1 MERCEAGLF
10 AIFVGIAQLHG
21 RAKASDF
28 FCLYIR
34 KDEPVN
40 PYEVLGVSET
50 ATDEQVRSAYIKL
63 VKKYHPDRYQDSD
76 LKDLAN
82 DKLKQVNEAY
92 DTITNMRKNGSAS
105 QNTYSGSGFG
115 GYSGSS
121 SRTSSG
127 GYSGNYG
134 SGYSGNFSA
143 EFARVRQCIN
153 TSSLY
158 EAQAILDGIPLHN
171 AEWHYLYG
179 IVCFR
184 GGDYSSARN
193 YLDRAVSMEPGNAE
207 YRRARDSLN
216 ARSTR
221 SYHTYDNGDTGATV
235 NTACNCCSTLLC
247 ADSCCECMGGD
258 LIPCC

>member
-1 MERCEAGLF
+1 M
-10 AIFVGIAQLHG
+10 
-21 RAKASDF
+21 
-28 FCLYIR
+28 
-34 KDEPVN
+34 N

-207 YRRARDSLN
+207 YRRARELPHLWQRRYGSNREHGMQLLFDFALCGFLLRMHGRRSDSL
-216 ARSTR
+216 
-221 SYHTYDNGDTGATV
+221 
-235 NTACNCCSTLLC
+235 LLIFC
-247 ADSCCECMGGD
+247 FFSRFWGFAIA
-258 LIPCC
+258 L

>member
-1 MERCEAGLF
+1 M
-10 AIFVGIAQLHG
+10 
-21 RAKASDF
+21 
-28 FCLYIR
+28 
-34 KDEPVN
+34 N

-105 QNTYSGSGFG
+105 QNTYSRQRIQEAIRAAAPALPPAVIPEITAVVIPAIFRLNSLVCG
-115 GYSGSS
+115 
-121 SRTSSG
+121 
-127 GYSGNYG
+127 
-134 SGYSGNFSA
+134 
-143 EFARVRQCIN
+143 QCIN

-207 YRRARDSLN
+207 YRRAKGFPERTQHAELP
-216 ARSTR
+216 
-221 SYHTYDNGDTGATV
+221 H
-235 NTACNCCSTLLC
+235 L
-247 ADSCCECMGGD
+247 
-258 LIPCC
+258 

>member
-1 MERCEAGLF
+1 M
-10 AIFVGIAQLHG
+10 
-21 RAKASDF
+21 
-28 FCLYIR
+28 
-34 KDEPVN
+34 N

-115 GYSGSS
+115 G
-121 SRTSSG
+121 
-127 GYSGNYG
+127 
-134 SGYSGNFSA
+134 FSA

>member
-1 MERCEAGLF
+1 M
-10 AIFVGIAQLHG
+10 
-21 RAKASDF
+21 
-28 FCLYIR
+28 
-34 KDEPVN
+34 N

-121 SRTSSG
+121 SHTSSG

>member
-1 MERCEAGLF
+1 M
-10 AIFVGIAQLHG
+10 
-21 RAKASDF
+21 
-28 FCLYIR
+28 
-34 KDEPVN
+34 N

-184 GGDYSSARN
+184 GGDYFSARN

-207 YRRARDSLN
+207 YRNAYTAICNSGN
-216 ARSTR
+216 PFARS
-221 SYHTYDNGDTGATV
+221 SSHTQNHSS
-235 NTACNCCSTLLC
+235 CSGCDVCSSLLC
-247 ADSCCECMGGD
+247 ADCCCECMGGD
-258 LIPCC
+258 LIRCC

>member
-1 MERCEAGLF
+1 M
-10 AIFVGIAQLHG
+10 
-21 RAKASDF
+21 
-28 FCLYIR
+28 
-34 KDEPVN
+34 N

-143 EFARVRQCIN
+143 EFARVC
-153 TSSLY
+153 
-158 EAQAILDGIPLHN
+158 
-171 AEWHYLYG
+171 
-179 IVCFR
+179 
-184 GGDYSSARN
+184 
-193 YLDRAVSMEPGNAE
+193 GNA
-207 YRRARDSLN
+207 
-216 ARSTR
+216 
-221 SYHTYDNGDTGATV
+221 
-235 NTACNCCSTLLC
+235 
-247 ADSCCECMGGD
+247 
-258 LIPCC
+258 